1 MSALPPSKRTP
12 FAKINGD
19 VKSII
24 DTFSPSTY
32 DIVVEVFTEF
42 YGEYEENNQYLYCEN
57 IAGAPIPRDQLN
69 TTSFTAEQV
78 RNSEHCIDGYWDTR
92 ISIATVMNLQ
102 GAPQTL
108 VARCRQFAEDHW
120 EDRMNHILDV
130 TITRDYNTNVEG
142 IDGPMSVCL
151 VPQARRGDWMHYRG
165 VQVYYDPDPDPHFQ
179 IDDPHFQIEFYWKI
193 PCPLAFT
200 REWWGQVHAIMRKD
214 ASRLLAKIMTQL
226 FSPFLPSAPLNSTN
240 WKLSNATSLDIA
252 FWSDVYERNKNTYE
266 NIGIMADM
274 LFHMQDGHGTTAII
288 QMQNNRSTRLN
299 KNMSVLTE
307 QALKF

>member
-1 MSALPPSKRTP
+1 MSALPPPKRTP
-12 FAKINGD
+12 LAKIPED
-19 VKSII
+19 VSRII
-24 DTFSPSTY
+24 SKFSPSTY
-32 DIVVEVFTEF
+32 DIEVEVITEF
-42 YGEYEENNQYLYCEN
+42 YGVYEWNNQDLYCED

-78 RNSEHCIDGYWDTR
+78 RNSEHCTDGYWDTR

-151 VPQARRGDWMHYRG
+151 VPQARRGEMMQYRG
-165 VQVYYDPDPDPHFQ
+165 VQVYYYNYDGDEDFH
-179 IDDPHFQIEFYWKI
+179 IEFYWKI

-200 REWWGQVHAIMRKD
+200 KEWWGQVHAIMRKD

-266 NIGIMADM
+266 NIGFTHDE
-274 LFHMQDGHGTTAII
+274 HGTTAII
-288 QMQNNRSTRLN
+288 QIQNNRSTRLN
-299 KNMSVLTE
+299 KSISVVTLKS
-307 QALKF
+307 LKF